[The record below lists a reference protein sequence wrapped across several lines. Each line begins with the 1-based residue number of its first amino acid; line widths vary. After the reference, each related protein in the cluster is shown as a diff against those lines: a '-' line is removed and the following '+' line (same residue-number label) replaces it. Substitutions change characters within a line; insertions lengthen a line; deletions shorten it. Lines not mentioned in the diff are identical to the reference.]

1 MGALLAAKRSKP
13 GMLTRSYQWACGM
26 GRAKHF
32 LTAKTRRRA
41 KVRVCL
47 DAPVGDG
54 SSGLTKGDLVPDPK
68 AVDPWAF
75 SDAADLRHE
84 LRALVDTLPDERM
97 RYIIR
102 QRFWSGRGMEA
113 IGAELG
119 ITGERAR
126 QLLSEGLAGIR
137 MMIVAAEAV

>member
-32 LTAKTRRRA
+32 LTAKTRRRT